1 MLWKTLCSIAIL
13 SGADIAVFGI
23 LVFTFLQIIGL
34 NRLLKN
40 ILIMWKFYR
49 REDLVDKAHQ
59 RKLMIDLRP
68 QTALQEE
75 EPKAFGIILQI

>member
-1 MLWKTLCSIAIL
+1 
-13 SGADIAVFGI
+13 
-23 LVFTFLQIIGL
+23 
-34 NRLLKN
+34 
-40 ILIMWKFYR
+40 MWKFYR

-68 QTALQEE
+68 QMALQEE

>member
-1 MLWKTLCSIAIL
+1 
-13 SGADIAVFGI
+13 
-23 LVFTFLQIIGL
+23 
-34 NRLLKN
+34 
-40 ILIMWKFYR
+40 MWKFYR

-75 EPKAFGIILQI
+75 EPKAFGIILQV